1 MDILNPGQTRIVT
14 FVTFTKAGKHGLSD
28 IRNQSHG
35 EMGNQ
40 SHLTNCI
47 KTLLPLEQK
56 NQCQD
61 FTAAIIGNNEDVF
74 LRMNKNSI
82 SCWY

>member
-1 MDILNPGQTRIVT
+1 MDILNPGQTRIGT
-14 FVTFTKAGKHGLSD
+14 LVTFTKAGKHGLCD

-40 SHLTNCI
+40 SHLVNCI
-47 KTLLPLEQK
+47 KTLLPFEKK

-61 FTAAIIGNNEDVF
+61 FTEAIIGTNEVVF